1 MHLKL
6 FFHKNKN
13 NKNNNFMIFQSELIW
28 IIIVVIITSFVIIY
42 SIYYTS
48 YFSSKTHEISRSIV
62 FDDLALRLIA
72 TLYIA
77 KFQPVEKT
85 HLQMMI
91 DSLLY
96 LRRFDEETRK
106 QINLGYKVSYGIS
119 LGAYNVLD
127 IIFPTFDNFI
137 GKNRWQLVIYYN
149 QTLYYIYG
157 YNISDNRINNIKSY
171 VLTIPIPDGE
181 VGYIIL
187 RVV

>member
-1 MHLKL
+1 
-6 FFHKNKN
+6 
-13 NKNNNFMIFQSELIW
+13 MIFQSELIW
-28 IIIVVIITSFVIIY
+28 ILIVVIITSFVIIY

-48 YFSSKTHEISRSIV
+48 YFSSKTHEISRFIV

-77 KFQPVEKT
+77 KFQTLEKT
-85 HLQMMI
+85 YLQMMI

-96 LRRFDEETRK
+96 LKRYDEETRK
-106 QINLGYKVSYGIS
+106 RIDLGDKVFYGIS
-119 LGAYNVLD
+119 LGTYNVSD
-127 IIFPTFDNFI
+127 IVFPIFDNFI

-157 YNISDNRINNIKSY
+157 NDILDNRKSNIKSY

-181 VGYIIL
+181 VGYIVL

>member
-1 MHLKL
+1 
-6 FFHKNKN
+6 
-13 NKNNNFMIFQSELIW
+13 MIFQSELIW

-42 SIYYTS
+42 SLYYTS
-48 YFSSKTHEISRSIV
+48 YFSSKTHEISRFIV

-77 KFQPVEKT
+77 KFQTLEKT
-85 HLQMMI
+85 YLQMMI

-96 LRRFDEETRK
+96 LKRYNEELRK
-106 QINLGYKVSYGIS
+106 QLDLGNKVFYGIS
-119 LGAYNVLD
+119 LGTYNVSD
-127 IIFPTFDNFI
+127 IIFPIFDTFI

-149 QTLYYIYG
+149 QTLYYIY
-157 YNISDNRINNIKSY
+157 SNNILDNKKDKVKSY
-171 VLTIPIPDGE
+171 ILTIPIPDGE